1 MGLDERF
8 LDSEDE
14 GSDFG
19 DGAGF
24 GDVGVPDEAEMPAMS
39 PSRLSRHHTN
49 RAPTRPTPRSFGA
62 FMTSNKAV
70 HTQDVIPDTAPAGPS
85 ASNWTQISSAPPPAQ
100 KPQLKDHSS
109 LSSMTDPLPTS
120 RKSKRAHET
129 SQTDVID
136 LTETP
141 RKDVAN
147 SGSDVWDVPTSAR
160 SQRST
165 RTYGKR
171 KLAQLSLEQELTP
184 NAMPDTQDPYA
195 FPDATPPTK
204 KKVGCDQPRSPT
216 QRPPDSSP
224 VMLVPIEDATS
235 SDRRTRS
242 TRKKKG
248 GFEVESSMPDTAAPS
263 LYITQSTL
271 TASQKR
277 EYRTVSLSSEAMP
290 EGSEMLPPDQTFGAG
305 EVYKSSGATT
315 IAYPTPSRV
324 ASSRR
329 LPEITEEMDG
339 NGADTSLAVDADH
352 QPPTKRKRRPA
363 KADAP
368 STKPQAEPIVI
379 DDEPEQDTPHHHHQ
393 PLSETSP
400 NSQPSRA
407 PADSVP
413 LCVTG
418 VDEGKENGGLEV
430 VAVAAKDDALVRKT
444 EGKGTEREMEKGT
457 EREMEKG
464 TEKEKQPA
472 AGKDGKA
479 GGGAGQKVQY
489 RVGLS
494 KRSRIAPLLK
504 CLKK

>member
-1 MGLDERF
+1 MAPRREI

-19 DGAGF
+19 DGAGV
-24 GDVGVPDEAEMPAMS
+24 GDVGVPDEAEMPRDDPLKIVEAS
-39 PSRLSRHHTN
+39 HKPGTDSTDPSFFQRIYEQQQ
-49 RAPTRPTPRSFGA
+49 A
-62 FMTSNKAV
+62 AV
-70 HTQDVIPDTAPAGPS
+70 HAQDVIPDTAPAGPS
-85 ASNWTQISSAPPPAQ
+85 ALNWTQLSSAPPPAQ

-120 RKSKRAHET
+120 RKSKRAYET
-129 SQTDVID
+129 SQSDVID

-141 RKDVAN
+141 RKDAAN

-160 SQRST
+160 SQGST

-204 KKVGCDQPRSPT
+204 KKIGRDQPRSPT

-224 VMLVPIEDATS
+224 VMLVPTQDATS

-290 EGSEMLPPDQTFGAG
+290 EVSEMLPPDQIFGTG

-339 NGADTSLAVDADH
+339 SVAGTSLVVDADH
-352 QPPTKRKRRPA
+352 QVRCHGRQER
-363 KADAP
+363 
-368 STKPQAEPIVI
+368 
-379 DDEPEQDTPHHHHQ
+379 
-393 PLSETSP
+393 
-400 NSQPSRA
+400 
-407 PADSVP
+407 DS
-413 LCVTG
+413 C
-418 VDEGKENGGLEV
+418 
-430 VAVAAKDDALVRKT
+430 
-444 EGKGTEREMEKGT
+444 
-457 EREMEKG
+457 
-464 TEKEKQPA
+464 
-472 AGKDGKA
+472 
-479 GGGAGQKVQY
+479 
-489 RVGLS
+489 
-494 KRSRIAPLLK
+494 
-504 CLKK
+504 